1 VHTLALNTV
10 ALNPFSAHDLV
21 STFGLVGLFVI
32 VFAETGLLIGFF
44 LPGDSLLFLAGAYCA
59 TKAHGSLP
67 HLPLGWTLL
76 TVGVAAVLGAQVGY
90 LIGRRAGPV
99 LFDRPKSRLFKPQN
113 VERTHEFLARYGE
126 PKAIVLARFVP
137 IVRTFMNP
145 ACGVARV
152 KPGVFTRWNIIGG
165 LTWTLVW
172 ILVGYALGTGL
183 AKYINYVTLVII
195 IVSVVPIVLE
205 IMKSRRGGATARR

>member
-1 VHTLALNTV
+1 VHTV
-10 ALNPFSAHDLV
+10 AINLLSAHDLV
-21 STFGLVGLFVI
+21 TTFGLVGLFVI
-32 VFAETGLLIGFF
+32 VFAETGLLVGFF

-59 TKAHGSLP
+59 TKPHGPQP

-76 TVGVAAVLGAQVGY
+76 IVGVAAVLGAQVGY

-99 LFDRPKSRLFKPQN
+99 LFDRPKSRLFKPRN

-145 ACGVARV
+145 ACGVAKV
-152 KPGVFTRWNIIGG
+152 KASVFTRWNVIGG
-165 LTWTLVW
+165 LGWTLVW

-183 AKYINYVTLVII
+183 EKYINYVTLVII
-195 IVSVVPIVLE
+195 LVSVIPIALE
-205 IMKSRRGGATARR
+205 ILRSRRRATARR